1 MNHARLAGPFALL
14 VPLVLAACNTAP
26 TTPPPG
32 ATAVQPAQITPVN
45 ATVKLGHITEKTYLT
60 RVDVPVPDYGG
71 GGTAVGVGAGG
82 GSGGGFGGVGLSFDL
97 TRLFSRK
104 PTQQVDVYQYKVLAA
119 EGMLPPVNGP
129 AAPGLEPGAC
139 VRVIYVP
146 GNPQPG
152 LQPSNEC

>member
-1 MNHARLAGPFALL
+1 MKTARLARSLALL
-14 VPLVLAACNTAP
+14 APVLVTACNT
-26 TTPPPG
+26 PPAQTGPN
-32 ATAVQPAQITPVN
+32 AVQPAQIAPIN
-45 ATVKLGHITEKTYLT
+45 ATVKLGHITEKTYLS
-60 RVDVPVPDYGG
+60 RIEVPVPDYYG

-82 GSGGGFGGVGLSFDL
+82 GSHGSFGGVGLSFDL
-97 TRLFSRK
+97 TRLFRGQ
-104 PTQQVDVYQYKVLAA
+104 PTQKVDVYQYKVLAA

-139 VRVIYVP
+139 VRVIYFP